1 MKLWSPR
8 MLIKIGYDLTFDV
21 PAPLPM
27 NLMLYVH
34 PSRMNDLA
42 RPEQVN
48 VDPWTGM
55 LTHHD
60 SFGNTV
66 ARLIAPPGK
75 VRIWGENVIR
85 DSGLPD
91 PIPEYAV
98 QHPIPE
104 LPADVLQF
112 LLPSRYCEADRMHDI
127 AWELFGHLPP
137 GWGRVKAVIDWVHKH
152 VTFGYP
158 HARNTRTAVDTYYE
172 KVGVC
177 RDFQHLCCA
186 LHRCLNVPARYVA
199 GYLGDIGVPFNP
211 APMDFSAWH
220 QVYLGG
226 RWWDVDG
233 RHNVPRIGRVL
244 MAVGR
249 DAADVALTTQFG
261 AGTLTSFK
269 VVTEQVQGL
278 SAQLG
283 VAV

>member
-1 MKLWSPR
+1 
-8 MLIKIGYDLTFDV
+8 MLIKLGYDLTFCV

-34 PSRMNDLA
+34 PSRMNDLVQ
-42 RPEQVN
+42 PDIVN
-48 VDPWTGM
+48 VEPYTSVV
-55 LTHHD
+55 THHD

-66 ARLIAPPGK
+66 ARIIAPVGDNI
-75 VRIWGENVIR
+75 RIWGRNTIR

-91 PIPEYAV
+91 AIPEFAV
-98 QHPIPE
+98 QHPVQD

-112 LLPSRYCEADRMHDI
+112 LLPSRYVEVDRFADI
-127 AWELFGHLPP
+127 AWDLFGHIPQ
-137 GWGRVKAVIDWVHKH
+137 GWQRVKAVIDWVHNH
-152 VTFGYP
+152 ITFGYP
-158 HARNTRTAVDTYYE
+158 HARNTRTALDAYYE
-172 KVGVC
+172 RVGVC

-186 LHRCLNVPARYVA
+186 LHRSLNVPARYVT
-199 GYLGDIGVPFNP
+199 GYLGDIGIPFNP

-233 RHNVPRIGRVL
+233 RHNVTRIGRIL

-261 AGTLTSFK
+261 SGQLTSFRVYTDEVK
-269 VVTEQVQGL
+269 EMP
-278 SAQLG
+278 AQLG
-283 VAV
+283 WAV